1 MKNSALYI
9 CKYVHIYIVMP
20 IISLYTKCKNFPPIF
35 ENGVTN
41 DMFKKNKW
49 WMLKGMTSK

>member
-1 MKNSALYI
+1 MKNSALHI
-9 CKYVHIYIVMP
+9 RKYVHMYIVMA

-41 DMFKKNKW
+41 DMFKKISGGC
-49 WMLKGMTSK
+49 LKA